1 MALLKNHRGEYNYH
15 FYWVDENGRVT
26 GFNDVW
32 AFNKR
37 EAVKLA
43 KKMEKQARWLVY
55 DRESREYVEVP
66 AGTEGAHYFEAM
78 LVKVDSMY
86 KATAKQADVMNRLG
100 WMMTI

>member
-43 KKMEKQARWLVY
+43 KKMEKQAQ
-55 DRESREYVEVP
+55 VEVYIN
-66 AGTEGAHYFEAM
+66 TESSLIESKYLKTNEYDTGREARQRWSD
-78 LVKVDSMY
+78 LINNHPFDHDLEQNLTKIS
-86 KATAKQADVMNRLG
+86 
-100 WMMTI
+100 